1 MPRMVFCSSWK
12 EPTHGIMDRSG
23 NCELRVCRCADRQ
36 TVWEADGTTVQRLS
50 QTLPLAC
57 GDWANTKAAY
67 RFLDND
73 CVSEAEIL
81 PGHFQSTQVRLAS
94 VDGPILVPHD
104 TTSFS
109 LTRSDTEA
117 IGQTHRVA
125 SGHKCKTGRRRVH
138 TVAGF
143 SCTPALW

>member
-1 MPRMVFCSSWK
+1 MPRMAFCSSWK

-23 NCELRVCRCADRQ
+23 NCGLRVCRCADRQ
-36 TVWEADGTTVQRLS
+36 TVWEADGTTVQRLGY
-50 QTLPLAC
+50 TLPLAC
-57 GDWANTKAAY
+57 GDWANTKTAY
-67 RFLDND
+67 RVLDND

-109 LTRSDTEA
+109 LKRSDTEA